1 MKCLV
6 CGEKAEYMVNE
17 KVPLCE
23 DCLETLDD
31 DECEQSEI
39 EEIEE

>member
-1 MKCLV
+1 
-6 CGEKAEYMVNE
+6 MVN
-17 KVPLCE
+17 KKIPLCE
-23 DCLETLDD
+23 DCVETLDD

>member
-6 CGEKAEYMVNE
+6 CGGKAEYMVN
-17 KVPLCE
+17 KKAPLCE
-23 DCLETLDD
+23 DCLEALDD

>member
-1 MKCLV
+1 
-6 CGEKAEYMVNE
+6 MVN
-17 KVPLCE
+17 KQAPLCE

-31 DECEQSEI
+31 DECEQYEI

>member
-1 MKCLV
+1 
-6 CGEKAEYMVNE
+6 MVN
-17 KVPLCE
+17 KKIPLCE
-23 DCLETLDD
+23 DCVETLDE

>member
-1 MKCLV
+1 
-6 CGEKAEYMVNE
+6 MVN
-17 KVPLCE
+17 KKLPLCE
-23 DCLETLDD
+23 DCVETLDD

>member
-1 MKCLV
+1 
-6 CGEKAEYMVNE
+6 MVN
-17 KVPLCE
+17 KTIPLCE
-23 DCLETLDD
+23 DCVETLND

>member
-1 MKCLV
+1 
-6 CGEKAEYMVNE
+6 MVNK

-23 DCLETLDD
+23 DCVETLDE

>member
-1 MKCLV
+1 MKCLI
-6 CGEKAEYMVNE
+6 CGQKAEYMVNK

-31 DECEQSEI
+31 EREQSEI